1 MLWTS
6 TFRPVSPV
14 LIVFAPCY
22 VILIAGPVWASVS
35 AVSQTETGVAER
47 DNANGMAKIFKII
60 LETGPGYGLL
70 RPGEVLVVD
79 RCATRNTSRHL
90 KLHEKADR
98 MTPAF
103 PKGFCTI
110 ERAD

>member
-1 MLWTS
+1 M
-6 TFRPVSPV
+6 
-14 LIVFAPCY
+14 FALCY

-47 DNANGMAKIFKII
+47 DSANGMAKSFKII

-70 RPGEVLVVD
+70 RLGEVLVVD

-110 ERAD
+110 VRAD

>member
-1 MLWTS
+1 M
-6 TFRPVSPV
+6 RPVRPV
-14 LIVFAPCY
+14 LIAFATCY
-22 VILIAGPVWASVS
+22 DTLIAGPLWASVS
-35 AVSQTETGVAER
+35 AVIQTETGVAER
-47 DNANGMAKIFKII
+47 DNANGIAISFKII